1 MCLTVHPLHLLLGTP
16 HPGSLLQLAIASS
29 RSLLRLLYSLAVAR
43 MQYSIVSYCL
53 ASQAVS
59 QFLYSG
65 IGEHDGKHLIRKTG
79 TDVQGAKHAKH
90 ADLIAFV

>member
-1 MCLTVHPLHLLLGTP
+1 
-16 HPGSLLQLAIASS
+16 
-29 RSLLRLLYSLAVAR
+29 